1 MVEQAIQK
9 AIDKA
14 AQYTP
19 IDVNQVRIAADA
31 NRPTEVNEPK
41 GPVDFNDPNGRGITS
56 VLAVV
61 ANAVEYADDRQRH
74 DLMTDP
80 LVEQAIQKAIDK
92 AAQLESE
99 GRWLDAY
106 ARFGMWLKAI
116 DPNNVGYKEY
126 ADGLAEK
133 AVIAASVSGGYKDY
147 AEGLL
152 EKAMIASSFEDS
164 PCETSQQRYEG
175 VSQRIFSRA
184 LHIVGTRYV
193 HAVDYGQMAMQ
204 AVKRCRQLAEVLAI
218 LPPSKASAGAA
229 VSLTPPEPN
238 AVKAWSSGLA
248 ALADQMKQSATGLN
262 EKTFRGFFEKVLQ
275 LNQSTL
281 KLPEGE
287 LIWHFVQASLE
298 SLDPHTVIV
307 WPTEKTEFDK
317 IITNEF
323 AGIGVEI
330 SKPEGVLTIG
340 GLLPDTPA
348 YRAGLDA
355 GEEIETVDGVP
366 TKDMPLPCAVKKI
379 TGPKGTKVALTIRRS
394 GEEKTR
400 EVTIVRDKIVV
411 PTISGWQRTQ
421 EGKWRYLIDPNDRIG
436 YVRISSFSKET
447 ASDFEKVLRDLEKEG
462 LRGLILDLRWNQGGQ
477 LDVALRIVD
486 MFIKEG
492 VILRVRPGLYG
503 GPAEGMRAEAEGT
516 HPDYPM
522 VILINEISASAS
534 EIVAGALADPKY
546 KRAVLVGERTHGK
559 GSVQSIE
566 DRDLDGA
573 EVKYTTAYYYLP
585 SDQRVYSREE
595 REKLGL
601 KDWGVGP
608 DVEVALR
615 MDEVRAMV
623 EAQRANDVL
632 AQADRPATKEPI
644 KRRTIQQFLE
654 ADPQLAIGLLVVK
667 AELVQAG
674 QPVQ

>member
-1 MVEQAIQK
+1 
-9 AIDKA
+9 
-14 AQYTP
+14 
-19 IDVNQVRIAADA
+19 
-31 NRPTEVNEPK
+31 
-41 GPVDFNDPNGRGITS
+41 
-56 VLAVV
+56 
-61 ANAVEYADDRQRH
+61 
-74 DLMTDP
+74 
-80 LVEQAIQKAIDK
+80 
-92 AAQLESE
+92 
-99 GRWLDAY
+99 
-106 ARFGMWLKAI
+106 
-116 DPNNVGYKEY
+116 
-126 ADGLAEK
+126 
-133 AVIAASVSGGYKDY
+133 
-147 AEGLL
+147 
-152 EKAMIASSFEDS
+152 
-164 PCETSQQRYEG
+164 
-175 VSQRIFSRA
+175 
-184 LHIVGTRYV
+184 
-193 HAVDYGQMAMQ
+193 
-204 AVKRCRQLAEVLAI
+204 
-218 LPPSKASAGAA
+218 
-229 VSLTPPEPN
+229 
-238 AVKAWSSGLA
+238 
-248 ALADQMKQSATGLN
+248 
-262 EKTFRGFFEKVLQ
+262 
-275 LNQSTL
+275 
-281 KLPEGE
+281 
-287 LIWHFVQASLE
+287 
-298 SLDPHTVIV
+298 
-307 WPTEKTEFDK
+307 
-317 IITNEF
+317 
-323 AGIGVEI
+323 
-330 SKPEGVLTIG
+330 
-340 GLLPDTPA
+340 
-348 YRAGLDA
+348 
-355 GEEIETVDGVP
+355 
-366 TKDMPLPCAVKKI
+366 
-379 TGPKGTKVALTIRRS
+379 
-394 GEEKTR
+394 
-400 EVTIVRDKIVV
+400 
-411 PTISGWQRTQ
+411 
-421 EGKWRYLIDPNDRIG
+421 
-436 YVRISSFSKET
+436 VRISSFSKET